1 MAGPGFFE
9 AGHKYVRTD
18 FEDAGCEFW
27 CVHAEEAPQPGALGR
42 FAFGFE
48 ITRGVGKLNRW
59 MPFIECERYGRPV
72 EGQWVDAGLF
82 VIEAGG

>member
-1 MAGPGFFE
+1 MAGAGFFE

-18 FEDAGCEFW
+18 VVDAGQEFW

-48 ITRGVGKLNRW
+48 ITRGEGALGVWL
-59 MPFIECERYGRPV
+59 PYIECERNGFPS

-82 VIEAGG
+82 VIEA